1 VERLFPDGRVLPGR
15 VTVEGLAGET
25 PISADR
31 TGSCVL
37 GGATLSLGVTRVEE
51 APFRGTDGRLELFVD
66 GALLRGADVRP
77 ELLVEGRLELFVD
90 GRLELFVDGAL
101 LRGADV
107 RPELV
112 VEGRL
117 ELLVDGRLELRVDGV
132 LLRGADGRL
141 ELFVEGRLE
150 LLVDGRLELRVD
162 GALLRGAEVRLEL
175 LVDGRLEL
183 LVDGALLRGAEV
195 RLELLVDGRLELLV
209 DGRVPREDEF
219 LELEEPRDLLDD
231 DAGRVDFESFLSSVF
246 VRLVLN
252 SVAVLDFFASMS
264 LVAATAPSTP
274 RAKTNPTAMN
284 CRYRIKPPHIVGAR
298 R

>member
-1 VERLFPDGRVLPGR
+1 MERLFPDGRVLPGR

-66 GALLRGADVRP
+66 GALLRGTDVRP

-101 LRGADV
+101 LRGA
-107 RPELV
+107 
-112 VEGRL
+112 
-117 ELLVDGRLELRVDGV
+117 
-132 LLRGADGRL
+132 
-141 ELFVEGRLE
+141 
-150 LLVDGRLELRVD
+150 
-162 GALLRGAEVRLEL
+162 EV
-175 LVDGRLEL
+175 
-183 LVDGALLRGAEV
+183 
-195 RLELLVDGRLELLV
+195 RLELLV